1 MEEKENKKTTNKT
14 QTSKK
19 KNTSKKS
26 TTEKKEV
33 KMEVISDEK
42 KEVVKK
48 RKKMPTWG
56 ILLIVLGGFLFILEI
71 SMLFNAIMDSCDS
84 FKFKVEDGVT
94 YIDNGNLT
102 ITKDVVGYYNNE
114 EDKYYVEGYLHNNT
128 DRVYLGIQ
136 ITYTIYDIKGNVLG
150 ESSAYL
156 SCLDKGKTWNFKSVY
171 DEIDS
176 KNALK
181 FELRKVRYDLDYDDE
196 KYEK

>member
-48 RKKMPTWG
+48 RKKIPTWG

-181 FELRKVRYDLDYDDE
+181 FELRKVRYDLDYDD
-196 KYEK
+196 

>member
-42 KEVVKK
+42 KEVIKK

-181 FELRKVRYDLDYDDE
+181 FELRKVRYDLDYDD
-196 KYEK
+196 

>member
-42 KEVVKK
+42 KEVIKK

-71 SMLFNAIMDSCDS
+71 AMLFNAIMDSCDS

-150 ESSAYL
+150 ESYAYISKL
-156 SCLDKGKTWNFKSVY
+156 ESNKTWNFKSIY
-171 DEIDS
+171 DEVDS
-176 KNALK
+176 KDALK
-181 FELRKVRYDLDYDDE
+181 FELSEVSFLQK
-196 KYEK
+196 

>member
-1 MEEKENKKTTNKT
+1 MEEKGNKKTTNKT

-150 ESSAYL
+150 ESYAYISKL
-156 SCLDKGKTWNFKSVY
+156 ESNKTWNFKSIY
-171 DEIDS
+171 DEVDS
-176 KNALK
+176 KDALK
-181 FELRKVRYDLDYDDE
+181 FELSEVSFLQK
-196 KYEK
+196 

>member
-42 KEVVKK
+42 KGVVKK

-71 SMLFNAIMDSCDS
+71 SMLFNAIMESCDS

-181 FELRKVRYDLDYDDE
+181 FELRKVRYDLDYDD
-196 KYEK
+196 

>member
-71 SMLFNAIMDSCDS
+71 SMLFNAIMESCDS

-150 ESSAYL
+150 ESYAYISKL
-156 SCLDKGKTWNFKSVY
+156 ENNKTWNFKSIY
-171 DEIDS
+171 DEVDS
-176 KNALK
+176 KDALK
-181 FELRKVRYDLDYDDE
+181 FELSEVSFLQK
-196 KYEK
+196 

>member
-1 MEEKENKKTTNKT
+1 MEEKGNKKTTNKT

-42 KEVVKK
+42 KEVIKK

-71 SMLFNAIMDSCDS
+71 AMLFNAIMDSCDS

-176 KNALK
+176 KDALR
-181 FELRKVRYDLDYDDE
+181 FEIREVTYFAGM
-196 KYEK
+196 

>member
-56 ILLIVLGGFLFILEI
+56 ILLIVLGNSNFSRALSLAT
-71 SMLFNAIMDSCDS
+71 NAAVNVFQPSGNLNS
-84 FKFKVEDGVT
+84 FK
-94 YIDNGNLT
+94 
-102 ITKDVVGYYNNE
+102 
-114 EDKYYVEGYLHNNT
+114 
-128 DRVYLGIQ
+128 
-136 ITYTIYDIKGNVLG
+136 
-150 ESSAYL
+150 
-156 SCLDKGKTWNFKSVY
+156 
-171 DEIDS
+171 
-176 KNALK
+176 
-181 FELRKVRYDLDYDDE
+181 
-196 KYEK
+196 YET

>member
-56 ILLIVLGGFLFILEI
+56 ILLIVLGGFVFILEI

-181 FELRKVRYDLDYDDE
+181 FELRKVRYDLDYDD
-196 KYEK
+196 

>member
-1 MEEKENKKTTNKT
+1 MEEKGNKKTTNKT

-42 KEVVKK
+42 KEVIKK

-71 SMLFNAIMDSCDS
+71 AMLFNAIMDSCDS

-181 FELRKVRYDLDYDDE
+181 FELRKVRYDLDYDD
-196 KYEK
+196 

>member
-71 SMLFNAIMDSCDS
+71 SMLFNAIMESCDS

-181 FELRKVRYDLDYDDE
+181 FELRKVRYDLDYDD
-196 KYEK
+196 

>member
-181 FELRKVRYDLDYDDE
+181 FELRKVRYDLDYDD
-196 KYEK
+196 

>member
-1 MEEKENKKTTNKT
+1 
-14 QTSKK
+14 
-19 KNTSKKS
+19 
-26 TTEKKEV
+26 
-33 KMEVISDEK
+33 MEVISDEK

-181 FELRKVRYDLDYDDE
+181 FELRKVRYDLDYDD
-196 KYEK
+196 

>member
-42 KEVVKK
+42 KEVIKK

-71 SMLFNAIMDSCDS
+71 AMLFNAIMDSCDS

-181 FELRKVRYDLDYDDE
+181 FELRKVRYDLDYDD
-196 KYEK
+196 

>member
-71 SMLFNAIMDSCDS
+71 AMLFNAIMDSCDS

-181 FELRKVRYDLDYDDE
+181 FELRKVRYDLDYDD
-196 KYEK
+196 